1 MLSLFRFIYLIPIF
15 NNFIL
20 HEYLIHNLLVVI
32 YLINIKGIDYFKAEK
47 QLIHSGEKFT

>member
-1 MLSLFRFIYLIPIF
+1 MLSLFRLIYLIPIF

-20 HEYLIHNLLVVI
+20 HEYLIHNLMVVI
-32 YLINIKGIDYFKAEK
+32 YLINIKGIGYFQAEK

>member
-20 HEYLIHNLLVVI
+20 HEYLTHNLMVVI
-32 YLINIKGIDYFKAEK
+32 YLINNKGIGYFKTKK